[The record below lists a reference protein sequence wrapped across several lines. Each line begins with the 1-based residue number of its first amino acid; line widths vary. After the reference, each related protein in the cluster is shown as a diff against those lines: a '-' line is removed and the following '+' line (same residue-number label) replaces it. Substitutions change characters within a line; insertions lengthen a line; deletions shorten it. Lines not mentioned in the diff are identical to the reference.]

1 MHGLEEPDELYW
13 KPLSWLGTIRP
24 TSAHDAVDPAL
35 WTTFVSTTLGLE
47 VPVLSSLPRRNN
59 SPLAQCGCKKHGLD
73 LYGDHNARTYARAR
87 ALSLSLSLNNS
98 QSRTPKQPHL
108 CLGESSSEVVLHHP
122 SSSAR
127 RFLGCTR
134 APSCQLRA
142 AGKTQR
148 C

>member
-1 MHGLEEPDELYW
+1 MVSEIYNF
-13 KPLSWLGTIRP
+13 KKKKIAC
-24 TSAHDAVDPAL
+24 TSRTSLAITCWHKGSIS
-35 WTTFVSTTLGLE
+35 VSRSLFEHYIHQCVRVCLCVCVCVLVSE
-47 VPVLSSLPRRNN
+47 VPGHR
-59 SPLAQCGCKKHGLD
+59 PLLEPSWPQPMYYHT
-73 LYGDHNARTYARAR
+73 HTRAR

-127 RFLGCTR
+127 RFLGCTC
-134 APSCQLRA
+134 APSCQLHA